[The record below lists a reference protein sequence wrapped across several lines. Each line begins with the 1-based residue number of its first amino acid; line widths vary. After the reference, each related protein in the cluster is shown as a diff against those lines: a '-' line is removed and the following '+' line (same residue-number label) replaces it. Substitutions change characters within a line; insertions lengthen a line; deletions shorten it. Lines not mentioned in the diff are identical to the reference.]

1 MRELTLLVLLTL
13 LSFPNG
19 GLTNTYHYKYI
30 LTVQHTVSKI
40 VLAMPLSTGLHV
52 VSVASVVPRHV
63 RQPSSCLGRHM
74 PTQCTPVAT
83 RRGPEPPP
91 GSWKAHRVQPVY
103 SQGLLH
109 TMGQTKKPM
118 HKEMH
123 KRVSVCAYLCVYAM
137 CKCVPL

>member
-1 MRELTLLVLLTL
+1 MRELTLLVLLKL
-13 LSFPNG
+13 LSFPNRG
-19 GLTNTYHYKYI
+19 VDKYDHYKGI
-30 LTVQHTVSKI
+30 LTVLHTVSKI

-52 VSVASVVPRHV
+52 VSVASAVPPRV
-63 RQPSSCLGRHM
+63 RQPPSCLGRHM

-83 RRGPEPPP
+83 RRGPEPPL

-118 HKEMH
+118 HKDMH
-123 KRVSVCAYLCVYAM
+123 KHMSVCAYLCVYAM
-137 CKCVPL
+137 CECVPL